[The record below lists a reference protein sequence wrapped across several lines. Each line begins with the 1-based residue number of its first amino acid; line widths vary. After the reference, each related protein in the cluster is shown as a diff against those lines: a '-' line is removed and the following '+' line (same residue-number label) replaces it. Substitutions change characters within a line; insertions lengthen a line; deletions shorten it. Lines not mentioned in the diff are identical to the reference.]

1 MSDKTKLGLRVL
13 EAAVLLGVLG
23 DALLRVAPWGLNTF
37 LWTSAMV
44 AGVYAVARQKRAQL
58 GREWHFFAACAVLFA
73 SFFAWRDS
81 FTLRFLDALVVVVML
96 ALAAFSVSNARMR
109 FAGLLQ
115 YGLGILTAGFNAAFG
130 LFPLLLNDI
139 EWKSLPRTGWSRHV
153 WAVMR
158 GVVVAVPLLL
168 VFGGLFMAADAVF
181 NNLVERSF
189 NINADEMFSHFLLAA
204 FLAWATGG
212 LLRGA
217 VLNEMSATEAA
228 SKYLSLKPTK
238 VNSIVDTTNRAEER
252 DAKDKAAR
260 PAQALSLGIVET
272 SVVLGLVNLLF
283 LAFVLVQLRY
293 FFGGAGVVETT
304 ANMSYAEYARRGF
317 FELVT
322 VTWLVLPLLLIAH
335 WLLRK
340 ENPVHERIFR
350 FLAGIQLALLFV
362 IIWSAVGRMRLYQS
376 EYGLTELRVYT
387 TAFMG
392 WLSLVFVWFAATAL
406 RGKREQFAFGALVA
420 GCLVIVAL
428 HAVNPDALIARTN
441 AGRAAQNRGNNF
453 DAHYAA
459 SLSADATPELFAALP
474 RLAARDRQVIAD
486 RLLARELETKNDWRT
501 WNLSRAR
508 ERRLMRR
515 AEADLRALALRA
527 SPGSS
532 ILLPLQVESSPNVA
546 DANARRALSVN
557 R

>member
-13 EAAVLLGVLG
+13 EAALLLGVLG

-44 AGVYAVARQKRAQL
+44 TALCAVARQKRAQL

-109 FAGLLQ
+109 FAGLLK
-115 YGLGILTAGFNAAFG
+115 YCSGVISSGFNAAFG
-130 LFPLLLNDI
+130 MFPLLLNDI

-168 VFGGLFMAADAVF
+168 VFGALFMAADAVF
-181 NNLVERSF
+181 SNLIERSF
-189 NINADEMFSHFLLAA
+189 NINPGEVFSHFLLAA
-204 FLAWATGG
+204 FLTWATGG

-217 VLNEMSATEAA
+217 VLGKMSATEAA
-228 SKYLSLKPTK
+228 SKYLLSNPTK
-238 VNSIVDTTNRAEER
+238 VNSIIDMTEQAEGK
-252 DAKDKAAR
+252 DAKDEASR
-260 PAQALSLGIVET
+260 PARALSLGIVET

-340 ENPVHERIFR
+340 ENPLHERIFR
-350 FLAGIQLALLFV
+350 FLAGFQIVLLFV

-392 WLSLVFVWFAATAL
+392 WLSLVFVWFALTVL
-406 RGKREQFAFGALVA
+406 RGRREQFAFGALVA
-420 GCLVIVAL
+420 GCFVIVAL
-428 HAVNPDALIARTN
+428 HVVNPDALIARTN
-441 AGRAAQNRGNNF
+441 TARAAQSGNSDF
-453 DAHYAA
+453 DAYYAA

-474 RLAARDRQVIAD
+474 KLAAHDRRVIAD
-486 RLLARELETKNDWRT
+486 HLLAREFETRNDWRT
-501 WNLSRAR
+501 WNLARAR
-508 ERRLMRR
+508 ERRLMRG
-515 AEADLRALALRA
+515 AEADLRALRLRA
-527 SPGSS
+527 SPDSS
-532 ILLPLQVESSPNVA
+532 TLLLLHVEANMNVA
-546 DANARRALSVN
+546 DANAQSALSVN